1 MLLHGSV
8 VTWAQCDMGGD
19 SRAVWGQLENLKH
32 IQATKYAFAA
42 ILDELIAV
50 VTFVLCSNS

>member
-8 VTWAQCDMGGD
+8 VTWGQCDMGGD
-19 SRAVWGQLENLKH
+19 SRAVWGLLKNVKH
-32 IQATKYAFAA
+32 IQATKYAVAA

-50 VTFVLCSNS
+50 VTVVLCSNS